1 MNNTNILIK
10 INNDLFL
17 SMIQQNNIL
26 TNKRNSFF
34 EIALLDKNQNFN
46 NYISNKYG
54 YEYQVK
60 RLFDIDELTKEIE
73 RIKRIYKK
81 SN

>member
-46 NYISNKYG
+46 DYISNKYG

-60 RLFDIDELTKEIE
+60 
-73 RIKRIYKK
+73 
-81 SN
+81 

>member
-46 NYISNKYG
+46 DYISNKYG

-60 RLFDIDELTKEIE
+60 RLFDIDELTKEIK